1 MTPEFAAFK
10 RRFDDA
16 TKAGLVAAAAHYA
29 GAVRQAAAR
38 LYDSGHFVTGA
49 TAASVQMG
57 VTYDGPAGLRSFVGT
72 NELVAMYWE
81 LGHFNIFTRKYER
94 VEYWRET
101 LGLMARLGRNYI
113 GGDGASAMGSTM
125 NGGVVAAAVAA
136 IGGAIAYGASITATV
151 RRITTVTTVSSD
163 RLYATIVAGAL
174 AYVAAGSGVHSA
186 RRSAIGS
193 IARRRRETRRSRSRS
208 SRSARRGSRTATKA

>member
-29 GAVRQAAAR
+29 GAVRQKLLR
-38 LYDSGHFVTGA
+38 GYTSGHFVTGA

-57 VTYDGPAGLRSFVGT
+57 VTYDGPGGPQIFVGT

-81 LGHFNIFTRKYER
+81 FGHFNIFTRKYER

-101 LGLMARLGRNYI
+101 LVSEAPIMARLMGATTSAAIQGTSANMSA
-113 GGDGASAMGSTM
+113 DGSQTAA
-125 NGGVVAAAVAA
+125 VVAAAAVAA
-136 IGGAIAYGASITATV
+136 IAVGAIAYGASHH
-151 RRITTVTTVSSD
+151 
-163 RLYATIVAGAL
+163 GN
-174 AYVAAGSGVHSA
+174 GSPQ
-186 RRSAIGS
+186 GS
-193 IARRRRETRRSRSRS
+193 PP
-208 SRSARRGSRTATKA
+208 